1 MLNAPGMRWSVEETK
16 LALYLYFQLPFG
28 QLHSGNPEIRKL
40 ASLLGRSNASVAM
53 KLCNFASL
61 DPKVTSSG
69 RKGLQGAS
77 AQDKKIWADFTSDW
91 TNQIAEPDRVWQTAE
106 PPDESSLLRDNVLP
120 FKYEPYDG
128 PSSSEATI
136 ERRVGQ
142 GFFRRAVLANFENR
156 CCITGLAEPSLLN
169 ASHIIPWGIDLKN
182 RHNPANGLCLS
193 ATFDRAFDRGLITL
207 DQSNNVVV
215 SKALLNHSSDE
226 TRAYFSNYQGKSI
239 WSASRFDPD
248 PNFLSWHSNEVFVD
262 AG

>member
-1 MLNAPGMRWSVEETK
+1 MNAPAKRWSEEETK

-28 QLHSGNPEIRKL
+28 QLHSGNPEIQKL
-40 ASLLGRSNASVAM
+40 ASLLDRSNSSVAM

-61 DPKVTSSG
+61 DPKVTSTG

-77 AQDKKIWADFTSDW
+77 AQDKRIWVEFTSDW
-91 TNQIAEPDRVWQTAE
+91 TNQIE
-106 PPDESSLLRDNVLP
+106 ESERNWHSNDPADVGSRLKDNVLP

-128 PSSSEATI
+128 PSTSESTV

-156 CCITGLAEPSLLN
+156 CCITGLAEPALLN

-207 DQSNNVVV
+207 DQSNRVVI
-215 SKALLNHSSDE
+215 SGALLNHDSDE
-226 TRAYFSNYQGKSI
+226 TRAYFAGYQGRPI

-248 PNFLSWHSNEVFVD
+248 PNFLSWHSQEVFVD
-262 AG
+262 AH